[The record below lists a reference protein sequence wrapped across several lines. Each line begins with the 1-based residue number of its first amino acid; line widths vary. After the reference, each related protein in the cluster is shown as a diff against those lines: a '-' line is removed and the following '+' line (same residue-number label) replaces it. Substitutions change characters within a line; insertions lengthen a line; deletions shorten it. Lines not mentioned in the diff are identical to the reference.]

1 MNKNKFEASIQILK
15 KNNNTLRMYEA
26 VKKGVPRHLIYEM
39 LSVGILTREER
50 GLYRLVDV
58 EPLSNPDLVNISIRV
73 PKAVV
78 CLISALYFYN
88 LTTQVPHAVW
98 IALPRDIRTPRIVY
112 PPIEIVRLAQKP
124 YEAGIEEQFL
134 DGKAVHIYGPE
145 KTITDCFKF
154 RNVIGKDVAIEALKD
169 YMRRPHPKIDKLIEF
184 ARVNRVENTMHP
196 YLETLL

>member
-112 PPIEIVRLAQKP
+112 PPIEIVTRP
-124 YEAGIEEQFL
+124 
-134 DGKAVHIYGPE
+134 
-145 KTITDCFKF
+145 KT
-154 RNVIGKDVAIEALKD
+154 L
-169 YMRRPHPKIDKLIEF
+169 
-184 ARVNRVENTMHP
+184 
-196 YLETLL
+196 

>member
-1 MNKNKFEASIQILK
+1 LYIHQ
-15 KNNNTLRMYEA
+15 LR
-26 VKKGVPRHLIYEM
+26 
-39 LSVGILTREER
+39 LS
-50 GLYRLVDV
+50 
-58 EPLSNPDLVNISIRV
+58 
-73 PKAVV
+73 
-78 CLISALYFYN
+78 
-88 LTTQVPHAVW
+88 
-98 IALPRDIRTPRIVY
+98 
-112 PPIEIVRLAQKP
+112 LAQKP